1 MEETVS
7 VQIQVSAKEVP
18 ETFALYSVNTQT
30 QINGPGKAVIT
41 YQIDLGE
48 LVDNTNAIT
57 RFFKSGLPVTI
68 SMGYGSQTSPVFSGI
83 ITQQYISVSLENHTI
98 EIICEE
104 YSCILESIPV
114 PANINNQSFVSSIS
128 PLLRK
133 NGFKLNIISRIKS
146 VVAHPESSGNL
157 FDLILSTAKLNGL
170 NVLVKD
176 KLLTLAPAD
185 YTQKPVASLTMGVN
199 IITLQAEG
207 LIHLAANQ
215 RAADKAQESGIL
227 TCRAILH
234 IQGSSLAIPG
244 KLAEINETGEA
255 FSGKAYIIRTNQTL
269 QNGNWLTVVT
279 TGLGY

>member
-7 VQIQVSAKEVP
+7 VQIHVNGKEAP
-18 ETFALYSVNTQT
+18 ETFALLSVSTQT

-68 SMGYGSQTSPVFSGI
+68 GIGSRGQTSPVFSGL
-83 ITQQYISVSLENHTI
+83 ITQQYISVSPENQTI

-114 PANINNQSFVSSIS
+114 PANINNLSFVSSIS

-133 NGFKLNIISRIKS
+133 NGFKIHIASRIKN

-170 NVLVKD
+170 NVMLKD

-185 YTQKPVASLTMGVN
+185 YIQEPVISLTMGVN
-199 IITLQAEG
+199 IITMQAER

-227 TCRAILH
+227 TCRGIFH
-234 IQGSSLAIPG
+234 IQGSSLAVPG
-244 KLAEINETGEA
+244 KLTEINEAGEA
-255 FSGKAYIIRTNQTL
+255 FSGKAYIVRTNHSV
-269 QNGNWLTVVT
+269 QNGNWLTIVT
-279 TGLGY
+279 TGLGF